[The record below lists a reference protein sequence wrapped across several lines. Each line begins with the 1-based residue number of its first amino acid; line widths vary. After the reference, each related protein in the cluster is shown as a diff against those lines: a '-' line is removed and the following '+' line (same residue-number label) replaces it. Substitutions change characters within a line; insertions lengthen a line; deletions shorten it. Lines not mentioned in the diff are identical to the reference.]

1 MMEFDLTLPEESA
14 LAINPNNPK
23 LYSYELETLSLAPMQ
38 ELAGYALTER
48 VFKKLQAESANGS
61 ILNRLAH
68 AGETEYVA
76 QLGDYA
82 KKKLADGEWVL
93 GTKKKT
99 GQFYGVLKD
108 SKTKKIVSQVD
119 LAPKEFQDLGNLGT
133 LSAIQSQLQ
142 DISKQLE
149 NLSHQVIRVEQGQY
163 NDRYAGFFTARQL
176 LVEACLSNNEQL
188 KQDLL
193 LSAIKTAHET
203 QSKVMLALH
212 LDANELVSPKLKNKE
227 AQRLTSRI
235 QQSMA
240 YLNGSVQLTLIAYT
254 TLGEQG
260 ALLACLNNYKA
271 FMEQVFL
278 TQQDGQ
284 LRHLAGQMDNFS
296 SAVQSSMTT
305 SVTQLTTTI
314 TGLIEQTTDFYLEEN
329 THDTK

>member
-1 MMEFDLTLPEESA
+1 MTEFDLTLPKVST
-14 LAINPNNPK
+14 LVSNPNNPK
-23 LYSYELETLSLAPMQ
+23 LYSYELAALSLAPMQ
-38 ELAGYALTER
+38 ELAGYSITER
-48 VFKKLQAESANGS
+48 VFKKLQAQSANGS
-61 ILNRLAH
+61 ILDRLAQK
-68 AGETEYVA
+68 GETEYVA
-76 QLGDYA
+76 NLTDYA
-82 KKKLADGEWVL
+82 KKKLAEGEWVF

-99 GQFYGVLKD
+99 GQRYGTLRDKHGHF
-108 SKTKKIVSQVD
+108 ISQVE
-119 LAPKEFQDLGNLGT
+119 LNPREVKELGELEN
-133 LSAIQSQLQ
+133 LSAIQSQLHE
-142 DISKQLE
+142 ISKQLE
-149 NLSHQVIRVEQGQY
+149 ELSHQVIRVEQGQY

-212 LDANELVSPKLKNKE
+212 LDANELVSPKLKIKE

-305 SVTQLTTTI
+305 SVTQLTMTI

>member
-1 MMEFDLTLPEESA
+1 MTEFDLTLPKVSA
-14 LAINPNNPK
+14 IVSNPNNPK
-23 LYSYELETLSLAPMQ
+23 LYSYELAALSLAPMQ
-38 ELAGYALTER
+38 ELAGYSITER
-48 VFKKLQAESANGS
+48 VFKKLQEQSANGS
-61 ILNRLAH
+61 ILDRLAQK
-68 AGETEYVA
+68 GETEYVA
-76 QLGDYA
+76 NLTDYA
-82 KKKLADGEWVL
+82 KKKLAEGEWVF

-99 GQFYGVLKD
+99 GQRYGTLRDKHGHF
-108 SKTKKIVSQVD
+108 ISQVE
-119 LAPKEFQDLGNLGT
+119 LSPREVKELGELET
-133 LSAIQSQLQ
+133 LSAIQSQLHE
-142 DISKQLE
+142 ISKQLE
-149 NLSHQVIRVEQGQY
+149 ELSHQVIRVEQGQY

-176 LVEACLSNNEQL
+176 LIEACLSNNEQL

-193 LSAIKTAHET
+193 LSAIKTAHEA

-278 TQQDGQ
+278 TKPDGQ

-296 SAVQSSMTT
+296 SADQEVMTA
-305 SVTQLTTTI
+305 SVVQLTTAVTS
-314 TGLIEQTTDFYLEEN
+314 LIDQTTHFYLEEQ
-329 THDTK
+329 TDDTK